1 MVKFDWIPEK
11 NSCLKVERKVSFE
24 EIALLLA
31 NGQLWKVMEHPN
43 QENYPHQQVFLVPI
57 NGYIHFV
64 PFVIDG
70 DTFFLKTA
78 IPSRKATKDYHTEM
92 ESQK

>member
-1 MVKFDWIPEK
+1 MKFDWIPEK

-24 EIALLLA
+24 EIALL
-31 NGQLWKVMEHPN
+31 QLWKVMEHPN